1 MLRPSKDEYYIRM
14 ARDVARRSTC
24 LRRQYGAVLVKD
36 DVVVS
41 TGYNGSARGEEN
53 CCDAGVCWRESH
65 DIPHGQ
71 MYEKC
76 QAVHGEMNAVINAAR
91 AGVSTVGAT
100 LYLAGFE
107 NGKPLRNVAP
117 CELCSRVIKNAG
129 IARVVT
135 RWSEEQERGKRVLM
149 NPIDDI
155 LADI

>member
-1 MLRPSKDEYYIRM
+1 MIRPSKDEYYIRM

-53 CCDAGVCWRESH
+53 CCDAGSCWRESH
-65 DIPHGQ
+65 NIPHGQ

-149 NPIDDI
+149 NPIDDV